1 MKTLLL
7 VYASQSGHT
16 LQLADAAARGIA
28 QLAEE
33 VSLRQLPALQ
43 AGIDDLLQAD
53 ALLLATPENFGYMA
67 GALKDFFDR
76 TFYPAQ
82 GRVDGLPYAL
92 LVSAGNDGRGAVQAV
107 ERIARGYPLQQ
118 VLPPLIVRG
127 EATVADLAAAEEL
140 GATLAAGLSIGMY

>member
-43 AGIDDLLQAD
+43 AGIDDLLHAD

-76 TFYPAQ
+76 TYYPVLERKQ
-82 GRVDGLPYAL
+82 GLPCAIL
-92 LVSAGNDGRGAVQAV
+92 IRAGNDGTGTRRALESILTGLHWKLVQA
-107 ERIARGYPLQQ
+107 
-118 VLPPLIVRG
+118 PLICRG
-127 EATVADLAAAEEL
+127 DWQDDFLRQAEEL
-140 GATLAAGLSIGMY
+140 GMAVAAGLEAGIL